1 MLLSARSKYF
11 ETMFESAFKEAK
23 DKVIKIEDDEKIFKL
38 MIKIIYTN
46 DISELTFENALDLIV
61 LVNKYI
67 VDELRMACEK
77 ILVRSMVIANCID
90 VLLAA
95 DAIDSDEFMEKT
107 INFVSA
113 NIKQVMKTEKWELLK
128 AQKPNLAFEITTK
141 LLK

>member
-1 MLLSARSKYF
+1 
-11 ETMFESAFKEAK
+11 MFESAFNEAK

-61 LVNKYI
+61 LVNKYR

-90 VLLAA
+90 VLLVA
-95 DAIDSDEFMEKT
+95 DAIESDEFMEKT
-107 INFVSA
+107 INFISA
-113 NIKQVMKTEKWELLK
+113 NIKQVMKIEKWELLK